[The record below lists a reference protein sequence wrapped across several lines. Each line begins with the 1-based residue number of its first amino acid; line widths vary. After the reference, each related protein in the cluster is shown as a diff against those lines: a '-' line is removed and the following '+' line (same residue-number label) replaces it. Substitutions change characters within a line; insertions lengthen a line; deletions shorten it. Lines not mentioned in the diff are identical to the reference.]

1 MKRMMLTWSVLL
13 LGLVIP
19 SLALKANEDVSDQQN
34 AGPVADRLAI
44 RELIESYNA
53 AVIEK
58 DAAKWIDNWV
68 EDGVW
73 DLGGGNIQ
81 GKDRILES
89 WLTIMAP
96 YEYASVLLNPFLS
109 KSKVMKAQRAGTR
122 MNDLNCTAAMRCW
135 PSDGIKTATFAL
147 TEYGK

>member
-1 MKRMMLTWSVLL
+1 MLTWSVLL

-73 DLGGGNIQ
+73 DSGRRQYPGEGSHSRVVAHDY
-81 GKDRILES
+81 G
-89 WLTIMAP
+89 
-96 YEYASVLLNPFLS
+96 
-109 KSKVMKAQRAGTR
+109 
-122 MNDLNCTAAMRCW
+122 
-135 PSDGIKTATFAL
+135 AL
-147 TEYGK
+147 